1 MMFSKNSGRKEVG
14 MVRKIRKAMIPAA
27 GFGTRFLPATK
38 AQPKEML
45 PLINKPTIQ
54 YIVEEAVA
62 SGMEDILI
70 VTGRHKRAIEDHFDH
85 NTELEHLLKQKG
97 KWAQYE
103 EVLGIAEMANIH
115 FIRQKQQRGLGHAIL
130 CARSFVGNEPFA
142 VLLGDDIIVNPSEPA
157 LQQMIDYFYEYG
169 KSVVGVQPV
178 LPEEVSKYGVIAG
191 KEIGNQFYEL
201 EDLIEKPDSNKA
213 PSNLA
218 IVGRYIISPEIFDIL
233 ENTEPGYDG
242 EIQLTDALRVL
253 CHSQGMYG
261 RIINGERHDIG
272 DKWGYIKATLSFA
285 IQSEDLRDHLLKFLL
300 EKLELSDRH
309 RIF

>member
-1 MMFSKNSGRKEVG
+1 
-14 MVRKIRKAMIPAA
+14 MVRKIRKAIIPAA

-54 YIVEEAVA
+54 YIVEEAIA

-85 NTELEHLLKQKG
+85 NAELEHLLKQKG
-97 KWAQYE
+97 KWDRYE
-103 EVLGIAEMANIH
+103 EVLRIAEMANIH

-142 VLLGDDIIVNPSEPA
+142 VLLGDDIIVNPSKPA
-157 LQQMIDYFYEYG
+157 LRQIIDQFYEYG
-169 KSVVGVQPV
+169 KTVVGVQPV
-178 LPEEVSKYGVIAG
+178 LPEEISKYGVIAG
-191 KEIGNQFYEL
+191 KQIGNQVYEL
-201 EDLIEKPDSNKA
+201 GDLIEKPDSNKA

-233 ENTEPGYDG
+233 ENTEPGRDG

-261 RIINGERHDIG
+261 CILNGDHHDIG

-285 IQSEDLRDHLLKFLL
+285 LQSEDLRDHLLKFLL
-300 EKLELSDRH
+300 EKLEYTDR
-309 RIF
+309 RKFF

>member
-1 MMFSKNSGRKEVG
+1 
-14 MVRKIRKAMIPAA
+14 MVRKIRKAIIPAA

-54 YIVEEAVA
+54 YIVEEAIA

-85 NTELEHLLKQKG
+85 NAELEHLLKQKG
-97 KWAQYE
+97 KWDRYE
-103 EVLGIAEMANIH
+103 EVLRIAEMANIH

-142 VLLGDDIIVNPSEPA
+142 VLLGDDIIVNPSKPA
-157 LQQMIDYFYEYG
+157 LRQIIDQFYEYG
-169 KSVVGVQPV
+169 KTVVGVQPV
-178 LPEEVSKYGVIAG
+178 LPEEISKYGVIAG
-191 KEIGNQFYEL
+191 KQIGNQFYEL
-201 EDLIEKPDSNKA
+201 GDLIEKPDSNKA

-233 ENTEPGYDG
+233 ENTEPGRDG

-261 RIINGERHDIG
+261 CILNGDHHDIG

-285 IQSEDLRDHLLKFLL
+285 LQSEDLRDHLLKFLL
-300 EKLELSDRH
+300 EKLEYTDR
-309 RIF
+309 RKFF

>member
-1 MMFSKNSGRKEVG
+1 
-14 MVRKIRKAMIPAA
+14 MVRKIRKAIIPAA

-54 YIVEEAVA
+54 YIVEEAIA
-62 SGMEDILI
+62 SGIEDILI
-70 VTGRHKRAIEDHFDH
+70 VTGRNKRAIEDHFDH
-85 NTELEHLLKQKG
+85 NIELEHFLRQKG
-97 KWAQYE
+97 KWAQYK
-103 EVLGIAEMANIH
+103 EVLEIAKMVDIH
-115 FIRQKQQRGLGHAIL
+115 FIRQKQQLGLGHAVL

-142 VLLGDDIIVNPSEPA
+142 VLLGDDIIDHPAKPA
-157 LQQMIDYFYEYG
+157 LQQLMEEFYEHQ
-169 KSVVGVQPV
+169 KTVIGVQPV

-191 KEIGNQFYEL
+191 KQIRNRVYQL
-201 EDLIEKPDSNKA
+201 EDLVEKPGLDQA

-233 ENTEPGYDG
+233 EVTEPGSGG

-253 CHSQGMYG
+253 CHHQGMYG
-261 RIINGERHDIG
+261 CLLEGDRHDIG

-285 IQSEDLRDHLLKFLL
+285 LQGDDLRDHVLKYLHERL
-300 EKLELSDRH
+300 QSIPH
-309 RIF
+309 